1 MAQNPGNKITKDT
14 VEISSSE
21 FKEFE
26 KWKKDNNKESEAI
39 RAFKDARQQD
49 LRRLINETNERRRY
63 IEHLTKSIEAASS
76 QGMDTAVMQAQLA
89 KQQQEL
95 KALQIRRQSA
105 TQRLKDAGA
114 EEVAAAAES
123 QALEDEMIDEI
134 YRRAQKVNE
143 LNQELRRAKKAGK
156 SSKEIAAI
164 EKQLASAQKAASDP
178 ELLNKSNYGI
188 SSEGPKNSFSLPG
201 RFSKYNST
209 MGDVLDALAGNSK
222 LRSKSENASK
232 QAMKSMQEKGLAP
245 SGGPLSKL
253 VDIAGKI
260 LDVASAIRK
269 PIDQFVDEAADI
281 LAANVGRINAALE
294 GTGKTYADTT
304 ESMVEALGLNRFVQQ
319 GRYIQNIAELTS
331 KGITY
336 NVEQRAILQTIR
348 DKTVASF
355 SSMEGSLLRL
365 VRLKQTD
372 LTATQFGLEAALRN
386 TLNRVFKDSTYLYDM
401 YDSIAGAI
409 TDAVMISGGKDVTEY
424 SSVIQT
430 WMGAMYESG
439 ADSNM
444 VTKIANALNA
454 LGSGNVTA
462 LASDQDIQRLI
473 LLSMDTIGMD
483 YADVLQQG
491 LAPSDIN
498 DLLTAIVKYL
508 VKIESNTKDNN
519 VLQSSYTNLF
529 GMSMSDLQAMKNLSS
544 KMGSLTSV
552 NAGSALA
559 ATKAEVAALETTSR
573 TIVAE
578 QVNNAL
584 ANARFTFGNAIAK
597 DASSYMTW
605 KIANMTLD
613 IVEQMVGSETGKK
626 SAVGKLLKN
635 TVGRAAQLLI
645 FGNEVKGL
653 VSMFKALPSLFNSET
668 GGIQYLIN
676 GAPSYGG
683 GTGGSTSAALTQT
696 GSNFKTINT
705 MSRITSHSDYQ
716 TAYQS
721 YSAKE
726 WESDAD
732 EDNETL
738 QLLEST
744 LVQHNAEESKKAFAT
759 YLVGLTDDTLRS
771 FASIFADE
779 DAMSDT
785 FEGNNNV
792 LKDNLFKYADD
803 TTSNSTAGDGD
814 DGGADEPSELD

>member
-14 VEISSSE
+14 DSISAQEKRLLDALKKAQDNESDAIRE
-21 FKEFE
+21 FKQ
-26 KWKKDNNKESEAI
+26 A
-39 RAFKDARQQD
+39 QQD
-49 LRRLINETNERRRY
+49 ELSKIIRDSHRVEQYIKNNTRKIKEASEQGLSTDKLDAQLKKNQDELKRLYAQREN
-63 IEHLTKSIEAASS
+63 LTDRLEAA
-76 QGMDTAVMQAQLA
+76 GRDDIV
-89 KQQQEL
+89 
-95 KALQIRRQSA
+95 
-105 TQRLKDAGA
+105 
-114 EEVAAAAES
+114 AAAES
-123 QALEDEMIDEI
+123 QAVDEEMVAEF
-134 YRRAQKVNE
+134 Q
-143 LNQELRRAKKAGK
+143 RRAKKVSALNKEYKRALRSGK
-156 SSKEIAAI
+156 SDAEIESIKKKLNTA
-164 EKQLASAQKAASDP
+164 EEEVKDP
-178 ELLNKSNYGI
+178 ELLNKSNYGAP
-188 SSEGPKNSFSLPG
+188 GAKNSFKLPG
-201 RFSKYNST
+201 GFSQYDDT
-209 MGDVLDALAGNSK
+209 MQGVIEALAGNSK
-222 LRSKSENASK
+222 LRSRSENIGR
-232 QAMKSMQEKGLAP
+232 QAMKSMQKKGLAP
-245 SGGPLSKL
+245 GDGAIGTLIN
-253 VDIAGKI
+253 IAGKI

-269 PIDQFVDEAADI
+269 PIDKFVDEAADI

-294 GTGKTYADTT
+294 GTGKTYADST
-304 ESMVEALGLNRFVQQ
+304 ESMVEALGLNRFVRQ
-319 GRYIQNIAELTS
+319 GDYIRNIAELTS

-409 TDAVMISGGKDVTEY
+409 TDAVMISGNKDVTEY

-454 LGSGNVTA
+454 LGSGNVSA
-462 LASDQDIQRLI
+462 LTSDQDIQRLI

-559 ATKAEVAALETTSR
+559 ATNAEVKALETTSR

-597 DASSYMTW
+597 DASSYMSW

-635 TVGRAAQLLI
+635 TVGRAAQLVI

-653 VSMFKALPSLFNSET
+653 ISMFKALPSLFSSDT
-668 GGIQYLIN
+668 SGIQYLIN

-705 MSRITSHSDYQ
+705 MSRITSHADYQ

-803 TTSNSTAGDGD
+803 TTSNSTAGANDAGD
-814 DGGADEPSELD
+814 GADEPSELD